1 MNILALDLGTTTGWA
16 WHQRGGKIVSGTA
29 SFSSGKLDGPGQRWL
44 KFRRF
49 LTDDMPRDFQV
60 CYYERVL
67 RHTAVQAAHVYGAFE
82 ALLQVWADTNRVRLV
97 AVSPMTIKKFWTGK
111 GNVKKEVMLAEA
123 IRCGFKPDDDN
134 EADALALLHYAMK
147 KELEEKPAPF

>member
-1 MNILALDLGTTTGWA
+1 LNILALDLGTQTGWA

-29 SFSSGKLDGPGQRWL
+29 SFSAGKLEGPGQRWL

-49 LTDDMPRDFQV
+49 LTDTMPLDVHV

-67 RHTAVQAAHVYGAFE
+67 HHTAVRAAHVYGAFE
-82 ALLQVWADTNRVRLV
+82 AHVQVWADINRVRLV
-97 AVSPMTIKKFWTGK
+97 QVSPMTIKKFWTGF
-111 GNVKKEVMLAEA
+111 GNVKKDAMLAEA
-123 IRCGFKPDDDN
+123 IRRGFRPHDDN

-147 KELEEKPAPF
+147 EELEEKPAPF